1 MLLPTQIQAILY
13 HFLMGWVY
21 AFGFSFLISFVKYLR
36 FPIFKGIVEILYHIL
51 FTSLMFI
58 GLYKING
65 GITNIYLICF
75 FILGAFIYFTWYL
88 SVFLQLFTAIRRL
101 LHPFKVKLL
110 VAKSK
115 IIAIIRLP
123 GKIRKRRKA
132 NAKRKKAA
140 VKKRKRKKHPMKIL
154 ISLLAIGVSC
164 YLIYAASTD
173 VIVMLNLKQEIS
185 ANNSEINKLSSQKKE
200 LSAQKEKLKDPEYVK
215 RYARGKF
222 LVIKKGEQVFKLPGG
237 SSEDTNGE

>member
-1 MLLPTQIQAILY
+1 MQN
-13 HFLMGWVY
+13 
-21 AFGFSFLISFVKYLR
+21 
-36 FPIFKGIVEILYHIL
+36 E
-51 FTSLMFI
+51 
-58 GLYKING
+58 
-65 GITNIYLICF
+65 
-75 FILGAFIYFTWYL
+75 
-88 SVFLQLFTAIRRL
+88 
-101 LHPFKVKLL
+101 
-110 VAKSK
+110 
-115 IIAIIRLP
+115 
-123 GKIRKRRKA
+123 
-132 NAKRKKAA
+132 KKAA

-173 VIVMLNLKQEIS
+173 VIVMLKLKQEIS

>member
-140 VKKRKRKKHPMKIL
+140 VKKRKIKKHPMKIL

>member
-36 FPIFKGIVEILYHIL
+36 FPILKGIVEILYHIL

-132 NAKRKKAA
+132 NAKRKKSSR
-140 VKKRKRKKHPMKIL
+140 KKRKRKKHPMKIL

>member
-132 NAKRKKAA
+132 NAKRKK
-140 VKKRKRKKHPMKIL
+140 RKRKKHPMKIL

>member
-132 NAKRKKAA
+132 NAKRK
-140 VKKRKRKKHPMKIL
+140 RKKHPMKIL

-164 YLIYAASTD
+164 CLIYAASTD

>member
-1 MLLPTQIQAILY
+1 MQN
-13 HFLMGWVY
+13 
-21 AFGFSFLISFVKYLR
+21 
-36 FPIFKGIVEILYHIL
+36 E
-51 FTSLMFI
+51 
-58 GLYKING
+58 
-65 GITNIYLICF
+65 
-75 FILGAFIYFTWYL
+75 
-88 SVFLQLFTAIRRL
+88 
-101 LHPFKVKLL
+101 
-110 VAKSK
+110 
-115 IIAIIRLP
+115 
-123 GKIRKRRKA
+123 
-132 NAKRKKAA
+132 KKAT

>member
-36 FPIFKGIVEILYHIL
+36 FPILKGIVEILYHIL

-132 NAKRKKAA
+132 NA
-140 VKKRKRKKHPMKIL
+140 KRKRKKHPMKIL

>member
-132 NAKRKKAA
+132 NAKRKKSSR
-140 VKKRKRKKHPMKIL
+140 KKRKRKKHPMKIL

>member
-36 FPIFKGIVEILYHIL
+36 FPILKGIVEILYHIL

-65 GITNIYLICF
+65 GITHIYLICF

-88 SVFLQLFTAIRRL
+88 SVFLQ
-101 LHPFKVKLL
+101 
-110 VAKSK
+110 
-115 IIAIIRLP
+115 
-123 GKIRKRRKA
+123 
-132 NAKRKKAA
+132 NEKKAA

>member
-132 NAKRKKAA
+132 NAKRKKSS
-140 VKKRKRKKHPMKIL
+140 RRKKHPMKIL

>member
-36 FPIFKGIVEILYHIL
+36 FPILKGIVEILYHIL

-132 NAKRKKAA
+132 NAKRKKSSR
-140 VKKRKRKKHPMKIL
+140 KKRKIKKHPMKIL

>member
-132 NAKRKKAA
+132 NEKKAA

>member
-36 FPIFKGIVEILYHIL
+36 FPILKGIVEILYHIL

>member
-88 SVFLQLFTAIRRL
+88 SVFLQLFAAIRRL

-132 NAKRKKAA
+132 NAKRKKSS
-140 VKKRKRKKHPMKIL
+140 RKKKKKKK
-154 ISLLAIGVSC
+154 
-164 YLIYAASTD
+164 ASD
-173 VIVMLNLKQEIS
+173 ENP
-185 ANNSEINKLSSQKKE
+185 
-200 LSAQKEKLKDPEYVK
+200 D
-215 RYARGKF
+215 
-222 LVIKKGEQVFKLPGG
+222 
-237 SSEDTNGE
+237 